1 MTGVADSAPS
11 LSSQTNAVSSTSA
24 VLKNVTV
31 AGTLDRVIINTGTKI
46 ASVNTSGYIR
56 WFELRNGGGDLKAA
70 TFGHDH
76 IEGSD
81 AATFIAVNNTN
92 LTGITTTE
100 LDEVGNVTIQDN
112 PKLSTLDLSSFET
125 LPQLGAYTIT
135 ISNTA
140 LTGNYVEATVLV
152 TTTAARV
159 ERIRSAALNSLKPAM
174 TLAAATTAV
183 TYTFAGDLISS
194 VTTSTRSNVN
204 DNIVA
209 TSTNTSTLHDLINYP
224 SPVLNAASKVVT
236 TVTEASF
243 PYIEGL

>member
-1 MTGVADSAPS
+1 MTG
-11 LSSQTNAVSSTSA
+11 
-24 VLKNVTV
+24 
-31 AGTLDRVIINTGTKI
+31 I
-46 ASVNTSGYIR
+46 A
-56 WFELRNGGGDLKAA
+56 
-70 TFGHDH
+70 
-76 IEGSD
+76 
-81 AATFIAVNNTN
+81 
-92 LTGITTTE
+92 TTE

-112 PKLSTLDLSSFET
+112 PKLSTMDLSSFET
-125 LPQLGAYTIT
+125 LSQLGAYTVT

-140 LTGNYVEATVLV
+140 LTGNYVQATEQT

-159 ERIRSAALNSLKPAM
+159 ERIRSAALNSLKPVM

-194 VTTSTRSNVN
+194 VTTFTRSNVN

-209 TSTNTSTLHDLINYP
+209 TSTNTSTLQELINYP

>member
-1 MTGVADSAPS
+1 MDTFVGLNFQWRRS
-11 LSSQTNAVSSTSA
+11 
-24 VLKNVTV
+24 
-31 AGTLDRVIINTGTKI
+31 
-46 ASVNTSGYIR
+46 
-56 WFELRNGGGDLKAA
+56 DLKAA

-81 AATFIAVNNTN
+81 AATFIAVNNSN

-100 LDEVGNVTIQDN
+100 LDEVGNVTIEDN

-125 LPQLGAYTIT
+125 LPQVGGYTIT

-209 TSTNTSTLHDLINYP
+209 TSTNTSTLQELINYP
-224 SPVLNAASKVVT
+224 SPVLNASSKVVT

-243 PYIEGL
+243 PYIEGLRSSLKHWMT